1 MGSSSACLCIWPTK
15 ESIFHWTERRSSLTA
30 RPGRCS
36 PSILLQHQIGIL
48 KKKKIFVFDSR
59 GDVHVT
65 RVSEWVFVKHSWCC
79 RCRWVFMACNLTVNH
94 TGRDEG
100 QRTQASS
107 LTRRTWTIFNRNIRG
122 NLIHIGRMFESGVEK
137 KNKHRARRLIWW
149 WQRWL
154 STCGDAD
161 DSVQLD
167 LDFHHRPHM
176 SSPWPVP

>member
-1 MGSSSACLCIWPTK
+1 MGSSSACLCIWPTE

-36 PSILLQHQIGIL
+36 PSIPLQHHVGIL

-107 LTRRTWTIFNRNIRG
+107 LTRRTWTIFNRNVRG
-122 NLIHIGRMFESGVEK
+122 NLIHIRRMFESGVEK
-137 KNKHRARRLIWW
+137 KTNTRLGGWF
-149 WQRWL
+149 
-154 STCGDAD
+154 GD
-161 DSVQLD
+161 DSADCLHVETPMTASNWTFTMD
-167 LDFHHRPHM
+167 LTCPLILKDK
-176 SSPWPVP
+176 S